1 MSKRLYLLLTCS
13 LILLS
18 VGTGFA
24 MQQRQ
29 QPARAALQALE
40 TAKIQLSRDKQ
51 LTNIHRHR
59 AMALVSQAM
68 LEMQKGQE
76 ALQ

>member
-1 MSKRLYLLLTCS
+1 MISKRLYLLLTGS

-29 QPARAALQALE
+29 SPGVIAVQALE
-40 TAKIQLSRDKQ
+40 RADFQLGRDSHISPAK
-51 LTNIHRHR
+51 RHR
-59 AMALVSQAM
+59 AQELVRMAM
-68 LEMQKGQE
+68 KELEISR
-76 ALQ
+76 